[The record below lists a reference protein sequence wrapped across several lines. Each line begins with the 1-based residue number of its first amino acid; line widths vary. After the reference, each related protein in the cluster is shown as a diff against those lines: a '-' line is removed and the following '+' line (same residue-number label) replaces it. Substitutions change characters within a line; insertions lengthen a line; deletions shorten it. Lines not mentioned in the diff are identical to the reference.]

1 MRPSRLV
8 IILTV
13 ITAGIMF
20 LEGKYFLH
28 WLTVLAFG
36 VTLAIILFGMELGL
50 PAVGL
55 FREENRGEKRDEVKA
70 LARIIKRAEKGKT
83 ARSIIEERIMEIYA
97 SASDNYN
104 KTFSSLRSSPNEAIM
119 TLRRG
124 GDFMENL
131 EEALRIMEEDMNE
144 D

>member
-1 MRPSRLV
+1 MHPSRLV
-8 IILTV
+8 IVLSVT
-13 ITAGIMF
+13 TAGIMF

-36 VTLAIILFGMELGL
+36 LTLAIILFGMELGL

-55 FREENRGEKRDEVKA
+55 FREENHGERRDEVKA
-70 LARIIKRAEKGKT
+70 LARIIKRAKKGKT
-83 ARSIIEERIMEIYA
+83 ARSIIEDRIRETYA
-97 SASDNYN
+97 SASDDYN
-104 KTFSSLRSSPNEAIM
+104 ETFSSLSSSPNKAIM
-119 TLRRG
+119 TLRRE

-131 EEALRIMEEDMNE
+131 EEALRIMEEDINE

>member
-1 MRPSRLV
+1 MQPSRLV
-8 IILTV
+8 LILTG

-20 LEGKYFLH
+20 LEGRYFLH

-55 FREENRGEKRDEVKA
+55 FREENRGEKRNEVKA
-70 LARIIKRAEKGKT
+70 LAKIIKRAEKGKT
-83 ARSIIEERIMEIYA
+83 ARSIIEERIIEAYA

-104 KTFSSLRSSPNEAIM
+104 ETFSSLRSNPNEALRA
-119 TLRRG
+119 LRRG
-124 GDFMENL
+124 GNFMENL
-131 EEALRIMEEDMNE
+131 EEALRIMEDDMNE